1 MLNTYEAL
9 MLRQLGVAT
18 HRQLAQKGATENRK
32 EIANVQR
39 HDREHAIDA

>member
-1 MLNTYEAL
+1 

-18 HRQLAQKGATENRK
+18 HGQFAQKAATENRE